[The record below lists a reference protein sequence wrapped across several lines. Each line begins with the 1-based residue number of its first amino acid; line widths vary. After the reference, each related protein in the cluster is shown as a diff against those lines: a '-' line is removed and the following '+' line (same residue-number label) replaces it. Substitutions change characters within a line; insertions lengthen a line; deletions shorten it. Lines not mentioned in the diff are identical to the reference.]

1 MIEGA
6 REATPTM
13 IRHLVV
19 ALIRRYPAPILERCI
34 VGLGLLATLAQTLLI
49 VWILS

>member
-1 MIEGA
+1 
-6 REATPTM
+6 M

-19 ALIRRYPAPILERCI
+19 ALIRRYSAPILERVI
-34 VGLGLLATLAQTLLI
+34 IGMGLLVILAQTLLI